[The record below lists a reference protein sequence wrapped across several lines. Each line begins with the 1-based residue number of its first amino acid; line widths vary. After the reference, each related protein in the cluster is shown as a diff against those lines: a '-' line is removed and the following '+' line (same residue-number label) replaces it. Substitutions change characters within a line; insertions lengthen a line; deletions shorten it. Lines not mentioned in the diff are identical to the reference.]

1 MLDMRMAKAVHRSW
15 FKVALGNGQVV
26 AASGEHL
33 GQAVAAAEQHAKS
46 HAIAVAR
53 TEDAPLGES
62 LGKQTIVA
70 TTDTVTPS
78 SFALPP
84 GVLPALGHEGQAIAR
99 GWIERDVSGARSAPE
114 GGRGSIERPQ
124 DKHFVIEAQT
134 DAAHVID
141 AYLGLVERVPAA
153 DNLEVKLLP
162 HFEDT
167 GATDVYLT
175 SRVNAQ
181 KILRFLDDYD
191 EELFGNGHIEVSVY
205 VRSHKATL
213 RLTEHKTVAWI
224 ADDRALAG
232 DVTRWLKELDVPR
245 VEVLPTVAGV
255 PHFHYRGA
263 KSRGRKALA
272 DELYR
277 QRLRRVG
284 TVRPATGPRDT
295 AG

>member
-1 MLDMRMAKAVHRSW
+1 MAKAVHRSW
-15 FKVALGNGQVV
+15 FKVALGNGHVV

-33 GQAVAAAEQHAKS
+33 GQAIAAAEQHAKS
-46 HAIAVAR
+46 HAVAVAR
-53 TEDAPLGES
+53 TDDAPLGES
-62 LGKQTIVA
+62 VGKGAIVA
-70 TTDTVTPS
+70 TTDTVAPA
-78 SFALPP
+78 SFAPPP
-84 GVLPALGHEGQAIAR
+84 GALPAIGHEGLALRR
-99 GWIERDVSGARSAPE
+99 GWIQ
-114 GGRGSIERPQ
+114 RPQ
-124 DKHFVIEAQT
+124 DGLFVIEAQT
-134 DAAHVID
+134 DAAHVVD
-141 AYLGLVERVPAA
+141 LYLGLVERVPAA
-153 DNLEVKLLP
+153 DNLEVKILP

-191 EELFGNGHIEVSVY
+191 EELFGNGHLEISVY

-213 RLTEHKTVAWI
+213 RLTEHKTIAWI

-232 DVTRWLKELDVPR
+232 DVTRWLKELDVPE
-245 VEVLPTVAGV
+245 VEALATVASV

-263 KSRGRKALA
+263 KSRGRKALCE
-272 DELYR
+272 ELYR
-277 QRLRRVG
+277 QRLRRVD

>member
-1 MLDMRMAKAVHRSW
+1 MAKAVHRSW
-15 FKVALGNGQVV
+15 YKVALGNGQIV

-33 GQAVAAAEQHAKS
+33 GQAIAAAEQHAKS
-46 HAIAVAR
+46 YAVAVAR
-53 TEDAPLGES
+53 TEAAPLGES
-62 LGKQTIVA
+62 VGKQAIVA
-70 TTDTVTPS
+70 TDDTIAPA
-78 SFALPP
+78 SFAPPP
-84 GVLPALGHEGQAIAR
+84 GVVPALGHEGLGLRR
-99 GWIERDVSGARSAPE
+99 GWIERPS
-114 GGRGSIERPQ
+114 
-124 DKHFVIEAQT
+124 DKLFVIEAQT

-191 EELFGNGHIEVSVY
+191 EELFGNGHLELSVY

-213 RLTEHKTVAWI
+213 RLTEHKTIAWI

-232 DVTRWLKELDVPR
+232 DVVRWMKELEIPKVDA
-245 VEVLPTVAGV
+245 LPTVASV

-263 KSRGRKALA
+263 KSRGRKQLC